1 MRYQVF
7 CLKKLSSMLIFFIG
21 SVVATSMAYAQ
32 SGDQMLRYYIG
43 IDQPSPSKISSTV
56 DLARQM
62 FLQRGA
68 DNPSSIV
75 RVYVAGEALDV
86 LVKGQSP
93 LEQTVTEFT
102 GSGWDFGL
110 IGCGEEVGDMRKNVE
125 QGNTELLPT
134 AELVDSCDNLIA
146 KFQQEGWYSV
156 NLP

>member
-7 CLKKLSSMLIFFIG
+7 FLNKFSAMVVYLIV
-21 SVVATSMAYAQ
+21 STMMAATVHAQ

-86 LVKGQSP
+86 LVKGASP
-93 LEQTVTEFT
+93 LEQTVTEFSR
-102 GSGWDFGL
+102 SGWDFGL
-110 IGCGEEVGDMRKNVE
+110 IGCGDAVGDMRKDVE
-125 QGNTELLPT
+125 EGTTELLPS

-146 KFQQEGWYSV
+146 KFQQDGWYSV

>member
-7 CLKKLSSMLIFFIG
+7 QAREISLAFIIFIG
-21 SVVATSMAYAQ
+21 TATLGHAQ
-32 SGDQMLRYYIG
+32 SGDQMLRYYMG
-43 IDQPSPSKISSTV
+43 IDQPNPAAISSTV

-75 RVYVAGEALDV
+75 RVYVAGEALDM
-86 LVKGQSP
+86 LIKGQSP
-93 LEQTVTEFT
+93 IEQTVTEFT
-102 GSGWDFGL
+102 QSGWDFGL
-110 IGCGEEVGDMRKNVE
+110 IGCGDAVGNMRRNVE
-125 QGNTELLPT
+125 NGEQELLPT
-134 AELVDSCDNLIA
+134 AELVDSCDSLIA

>member
-1 MRYQVF
+1 MRYQVLT
-7 CLKKLSSMLIFFIG
+7 LKKHLAVMAIF
-21 SVVATSMAYAQ
+21 VVSTTTAVTGHAQ

-43 IDQPSPSKISSTV
+43 IDQPSPSNISSTV

-86 LVKGQSP
+86 LVKGASP
-93 LEQTVTEFT
+93 LEQTVTEFSR
-102 GSGWDFGL
+102 SGWDFGL
-110 IGCGEEVGDMRKNVE
+110 IGCGDAVGDMRKNVE
-125 QGNTELLPT
+125 EGTTELLPS

-146 KFQQEGWYSV
+146 QFQQEGWYSV